1 MLLVILSALH
11 VSFGG
16 AFDAP
21 PRPGVG
27 PHLGVG
33 REVQAP
39 YGYLKFCLRRPDQC
53 GLPGRTA
60 SEDAGEDVAR
70 RGGSSLDP
78 RATALAPVDLAVAPP
93 TLRLAQAPGAG
104 VFDGAA
110 GAAAPVAL
118 TPDRLRLLETVNRSI
133 NALIRPMSD
142 EAAFGASNYW
152 TLPLEDEHLAV
163 GNCKHYALEK
173 RKALVDAG
181 WPPQALS
188 LALVRTQQG
197 ELHAV
202 LVVAT
207 DQADLV
213 LDNLSPH
220 VVDWRRVD
228 YHWLV
233 RQAPGEPL
241 RWVAVPQA

>member
-1 MLLVILSALH
+1 MLLAIISALH

-16 AFDAP
+16 AFDAA
-21 PRPGVG
+21 PRPGPG

-39 YGYLKFCLRRPDQC
+39 YGYLRFCLRRPDQC
-53 GLPGRTA
+53 GLKGPTVLEE
-60 SEDAGEDVAR
+60 SGEDVAR
-70 RGGSSLDP
+70 RSGSSLDP
-78 RATALAPVDLAVAPP
+78 RATSPGPVDLASAPP
-93 TLRLAQAPGAG
+93 AGRLAKAPRET
-104 VFDGAA
+104 VFAGAA
-110 GAAAPVAL
+110 GAAGPVTL
-118 TPDRLRLLETVNRSI
+118 TPDRLRLLETVNRDI

-142 EAAFGASNYW
+142 EAAFGESNYW
-152 TLPLEDEHLAV
+152 TLPLEDEHRAV

-173 RKALVDAG
+173 REALVDAG

-188 LALVRTQQG
+188 LALVRTAQG

-220 VVDWRRVD
+220 VVDWRRLD

-241 RWVAVPQA
+241 RWVAVPEA